1 VNSGSSVEGDGVANE
16 TLKVREDILADIEG
30 RTLLDVFMATCDA
43 NGGRP
48 ALVAKDGDAFRTRTW
63 SEYRHEASR
72 LAMALRASGIDHTD
86 VVALMMTNRPEH
98 VISDIG
104 ALLAGATPVSVY
116 NTLTAEQIAYIA
128 GNCTAKVAIVEDAT
142 FLATW
147 ESVREQLP
155 ELRLIVVL
163 DAEGVDTDRDG
174 VTSYENFLATGAYAL
189 ATGPGELENSWRAVN
204 PDDAL
209 TIIYTSGTTGPPKGV
224 TITHRNLLFQ
234 LAVIDRIL
242 EHTPGQRGVSYLPLA
257 HVAER
262 MTTHYTGIRFAG
274 TVYFVKEVAQVVET
288 LQEARP
294 HTFMAVP
301 RVWEKMHAALNAKIQ
316 ATEDDRKRKLALAA
330 IDNGMKK
337 VRAEMAGRTPSLV
350 VRAKHALFDKLVFS
364 KIRDGLGLDELR
376 YALSGAAPISA
387 ELLIF
392 FKAIGIEILEVYGM
406 TESTAV
412 ITANQPGA
420 VRIGTV
426 GPALPGIEVR
436 IADDGEILARG
447 PIVTPGYHARPDA
460 TAEALDDEGWL
471 HTGDLGMLDE
481 DGYLRI
487 VGRKKELIIT
497 AGGKNLS
504 PNNIEETIKQRS
516 PLIAQICA
524 VGDTR
529 PFISALIVLDAEV
542 LPGWCESKG
551 ITFSSV
557 AEAAQHPQVIAEIQ
571 GAVDGGNEHL
581 ARVEQVRQW
590 AIVPSEWTA
599 ESEELTPSLKLKRA
613 VIHTKYS
620 DVIDG
625 LYAEKA

>member
-1 VNSGSSVEGDGVANE
+1 MVGD
-16 TLKVREDILADIEG
+16 TLKIREDILTDIEG

-43 NGGRP
+43 NGGRA
-48 ALVAKDGDAFRTRTW
+48 ALVAKEGDVFRTRTW
-63 SEYRHEASR
+63 TEYRQEASAI
-72 LAMALRASGIDHTD
+72 AMALRKTGIDHGD

-98 VISDIG
+98 VIGDIG

-116 NTLTAEQIAYIA
+116 NTLTADQIAYIA
-128 GNCTAKVAIVEDAT
+128 GNCAAKVAIVEDAA
-142 FLATW
+142 FLAIW
-147 ESVREQLP
+147 ESVRDQLP
-155 ELRLIVVL
+155 DLRLIVVL
-163 DAEGVDTDRDG
+163 DPQGVDIDRDG
-174 VTSYENFLATGAYAL
+174 ITSYAAFLAAGQDAL
-189 ATGPGELENSWRAVN
+189 AVGPGELENSWRAVK

-224 TITHRNLLFQ
+224 TITHSNLLFQ

-301 RVWEKMHAALNAKIQ
+301 RVWEKMHAALNAKIR
-316 ATEDDRKRKLALAA
+316 ATEDERKRKLALKAL
-330 IDNGMKK
+330 DVGMAK
-337 VRAEMAGRTPSLV
+337 VREEMAGRTPSLML
-350 VRAKHALFDKLVFS
+350 RAQHAVFDKLVFA

-387 ELLIF
+387 DLLVF

-426 GPALPGIEVR
+426 GPALPGIELQ

-447 PIVTPGYHARPDA
+447 PIITPGYHGRPDA
-460 TAEALDDEGWL
+460 TAEAIDEDGWL
-471 HTGDLGMLDE
+471 HTGDLGSVDD

-504 PNNIEETIKQRS
+504 PNNIEETIKQQS

-542 LPGWCESKG
+542 LPSWCEAQG
-551 ITFSSV
+551 IAAASV
-557 AEAAQHPQVIAEIQ
+557 AEASQHPEVIAEVQ
-571 GAVDGGNEHL
+571 RAVDAGNEHL

-599 ESEELTPSLKLKRA
+599 ESEELTPSLKLKRS

-625 LYAEKA
+625 LYARKA